1 MPLDRKEKIDAA
13 ERVFR
18 ISTDISQ
25 AGTYIMNGKYRR
37 GVNNMR
43 AVLTNLDRMATEL
56 ERDLKD

>member
-1 MPLDRKEKIDAA
+1 
-13 ERVFR
+13 
-18 ISTDISQ
+18 
-25 AGTYIMNGKYRR
+25 MNGKYRR